1 MKIKAKVVTV
11 VTAKFSDE
19 EVHLMISLGW
29 HCGHT
34 SNSITDALVKVFGYD
49 QGHQMAQI
57 LINLAEG
64 FYPKSNA

>member
-1 MKIKAKVVTV
+1 MKIKYKVVTL

-34 SNSITDALVKVFGYD
+34 SNRITDALVEVFGYD

>member
-1 MKIKAKVVTV
+1 MKIKSKVVTV

-19 EVHLMISLGW
+19 EVNLMISLGR
-29 HCGHT
+29 HCL
-34 SNSITDALVKVFGYD
+34 SPENNITDALVEVFGYD

-64 FYPKSNA
+64 FSPKSNA